1 MFGLLI
7 PFLAVIVV
15 GCVLVEAH
23 DRLAR
28 RYGWPR

>member
-1 MFGLLI
+1 MLGLLI

-15 GCVLVEAH
+15 GCLLAEAY